1 MSFKYKLVDSNLL
14 YTDITDEKFKNI
26 KEKIDYQ
33 MWKNDFTLIQILVI
47 SEEADVIELEVEQI
61 KDFEFEIYNFKKNLA
76 YTGKPFEPIELYT
89 KENRT
94 IATDLLLKE
103 NKIKLSRGDTN
114 SFIISVKTNKE
125 ISPTKH
131 QIHFKLNSLNNRNE
145 KFENKFTIE
154 VKDKKVEKLQNFDLQ
169 LWQYPYS
176 VSEYYGLKPFS
187 EEHIDILKNHL
198 SIYKKLGADAI
209 VASICEDAWD
219 GQTYSKNAIHYPSM
233 IKWSMNNG
241 KMNYSYEDF
250 DKWIKLNEEIG
261 LGKEKI
267 ILYGMAPWHFS
278 FTYYQDDKL
287 IKEKFDYNSETYKLR
302 WIDFLEDLY
311 KHLDELNI
319 FNRVYVGIDERGFGE
334 EIFDILSE
342 ASEKFGKRL
351 KIAASIDNFKEN
363 GKYAEK
369 IDYVS
374 VSFIEYDK
382 DRNAY
387 FEFANQR
394 RKKGKMTT
402 LYSCTGHKPGNFVLS
417 QPGETYYTLINSA
430 ISDGFLRW
438 AYDAWVKN
446 PLYDTTHEFFE
457 PGDCFLVYPN
467 DKTKISDISIRLLK
481 IKEALYDISKL
492 KSMYSREELFE
503 IFEKMNVKFIWQKE
517 YLSSEKINEL
527 EEDIAKISSL
537 FNGESL

>member
-26 KEKIDYQ
+26 KEKNDYQ

-47 SEEADVIELEVEQI
+47 SEEDDVFELEVEQI

-76 YTGKPFEPIELYT
+76 YIGKTFEPIELYT

-103 NKIKLSRGDTN
+103 NKIKLSRGETN

-154 VKDKKVEKLQNFDLQ
+154 VKDKKVEKLQSFDLQ

-219 GQTYSKNAIHYPSM
+219 GQTYSKNEIHYPSM

-250 DKWIKLNEEIG
+250 DKWIKLNEEISFNSS
-261 LGKEKI
+261 KT
-267 ILYGMAPWHFS
+267 IL
-278 FTYYQDDKL
+278 
-287 IKEKFDYNSETYKLR
+287 
-302 WIDFLEDLY
+302 
-311 KHLDELNI
+311 
-319 FNRVYVGIDERGFGE
+319 
-334 EIFDILSE
+334 
-342 ASEKFGKRL
+342 
-351 KIAASIDNFKEN
+351 
-363 GKYAEK
+363 
-369 IDYVS
+369 
-374 VSFIEYDK
+374 
-382 DRNAY
+382 
-387 FEFANQR
+387 
-394 RKKGKMTT
+394 
-402 LYSCTGHKPGNFVLS
+402 
-417 QPGETYYTLINSA
+417 
-430 ISDGFLRW
+430 
-438 AYDAWVKN
+438 
-446 PLYDTTHEFFE
+446 
-457 PGDCFLVYPN
+457 
-467 DKTKISDISIRLLK
+467 
-481 IKEALYDISKL
+481 
-492 KSMYSREELFE
+492 
-503 IFEKMNVKFIWQKE
+503 
-517 YLSSEKINEL
+517 
-527 EEDIAKISSL
+527 
-537 FNGESL
+537 